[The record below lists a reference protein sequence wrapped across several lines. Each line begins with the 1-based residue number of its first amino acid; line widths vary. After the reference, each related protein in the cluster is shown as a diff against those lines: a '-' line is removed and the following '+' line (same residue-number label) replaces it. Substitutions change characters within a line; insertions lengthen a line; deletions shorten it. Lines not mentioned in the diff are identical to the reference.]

1 MAAVVLTTRDQV
13 QVVLVEEE
21 QDIVHLHLGSGT
33 NLDLVVAKHL
43 TLVVMDKVT
52 LLVMVEQTLVLV
64 VAVEVNLGVVKV
76 TGQYKVVD
84 NLDQVV
90 RE

>member
-1 MAAVVLTTRDQV
+1 M
-13 QVVLVEEE
+13 
-21 QDIVHLHLGSGT
+21 DI
-33 NLDLVVAKHL
+33 
-43 TLVVMDKVT
+43 VT

-64 VAVEVNLGVVKV
+64 VAVVVNLGVVKL

-84 NLDQVV
+84 DLDQVV